1 MPLYRNFES
10 QEQIDLEYD
19 VEASVPDFMIYANLF
34 GGESEKVRQDMDCML
49 DVRFG
54 PSLDETLDIFPAADP
69 DAPILVFVHGGYWRM
84 LTSKEFSFV
93 ARAPVSRGYTVIVTN
108 YSLCPKVSID
118 EITRQ
123 SRAALA
129 WLRTTDLRFN
139 GNRNRIFVSGHS
151 AGGQQT
157 AELLGTDWKGE
168 YGLDADIIKGGISIS
183 GLFDL
188 RPLRYSFVQPKL
200 LLTHDTIERQSPLFH
215 LPKIA
220 PPLLVSVGGDESS
233 EFRRQSS
240 DYYAA
245 WRGAGLSGEY
255 FEQATKNHFTAIEGF
270 LDPNSALFKT
280 MDRFMRKGE

>member
-19 VEASVPDFMIYANLF
+19 VEASVPDFTIYANMF
-34 GGESEKVRQDMDCML
+34 VGESEKVRQEMNCML

-93 ARAPVSRGYTVIVTN
+93 ARGPVTRGYTVIVTN

-139 GNRNRIFVSGHS
+139 GNRDRIFVSGHS

-168 YGLDADIIKGGISIS
+168 YGLNEDIIKGGISIS
-183 GLFDL
+183 GIFDL

-215 LPKIA
+215 LPKKA
-220 PPLLVSVGGDESS
+220 PPLLVSVGGDESN

-240 DYYAA
+240 EYYAA
-245 WRGAGLSGEY
+245 WCSAGLNGEY
-255 FEQATKNHFTAIEGF
+255 FEQDAKNHFTAIEGF
-270 LDPNSALFKT
+270 LDPNSTLFKA
-280 MDRFMRKGE
+280 MDGFMR